1 MRVSGVAALG
11 AARVD
16 IDFGYP
22 HQRRETLDRFSQLIC
37 DAGQFRCYCAAI
49 MGLCSVACGETD
61 AYAAIDTQ
69 PWDSAAGALL
79 VEEAGGR
86 ATDFEGVR
94 TNLVRGRSAIV
105 VSNGRL
111 HDAVLERIAQ
121 PAPVRAD

>member
-1 MRVSGVAALG
+1 MKVSVVAGLDS
-11 AARVD
+11 ARVD

-22 HQRRETLDRFSQLIC
+22 NQRRDTLERFTGLIC
-37 DAGQFRCYCAAI
+37 EAGQFRCYCAAI

-61 AYAAIDTQ
+61 VYAAIDTQ

-86 ATDFEGVR
+86 ATDFDGVR
-94 TNLVRGRSAIV
+94 TNLVRGHSAIV

-111 HDAVLERIAQ
+111 HDAVIERIVHA
-121 PAPVRAD
+121 APVRAD